1 MNHNS
6 GDKCKCSVFRNKNI
20 SLKILAIH
28 QILVEI
34 EESLLKSRENID
46 KLKNKYRETP
56 VEKFTFHAKI
66 TIETPST
73 WYRGYTYV
81 FTECSISS
89 LFDVLEIY
97 LHPYYFYFIEMF
109 DQKTYEVLR
118 LKYIQNPHSVNYFI
132 HPVDN
137 K

>member
-1 MNHNS
+1 MNNHGRNQ
-6 GDKCKCSVFRNKNI
+6 CSCAIFRNKNM

-34 EESLLKSRENID
+34 EEYLLKSRENIE
-46 KLKNKYRETP
+46 KLKNKYQGTP

-73 WYRGYTYV
+73 WYRRYKYV

-89 LFDVLEIY
+89 LLDLLEIY
-97 LHPYYFYFIEMF
+97 SHPYYFSFIEMI
-109 DQKTYEVLR
+109 DKEIYEGLR
-118 LKYIQNPHSVNYFI
+118 LEYFRNPYAVNYFF
-132 HPVDN
+132 HPLDN